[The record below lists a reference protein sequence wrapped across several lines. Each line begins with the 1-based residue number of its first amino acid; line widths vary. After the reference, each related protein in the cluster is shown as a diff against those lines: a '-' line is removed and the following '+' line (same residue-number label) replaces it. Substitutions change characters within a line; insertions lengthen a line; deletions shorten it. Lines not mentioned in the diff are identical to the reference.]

1 MIIMYEI
8 FTFIILA
15 IIVLSF
21 ALEKILEYLNAS
33 WYSKPTPIELK
44 SYFEEVEKKGLE
56 YKKAKYRYSLLNSVV
71 SLILTLAFWW
81 LGGFGWTSQLV
92 QTFTENTILQNLMF
106 FGIIALLSSVLSL
119 PFSGYYHFVL
129 EEKFGFN
136 KMTFKTFVLDL
147 LKSVLLSVVLG
158 GGILALVVWIYQL
171 APQDFWWLVWIFL
184 SLIMVFMTA
193 FYSRLIVPLFNKQE
207 ELQEGELK
215 SAINQMASKLG
226 FQLKNI
232 YVMDGSKRS
241 TKANAYFSGLGSQKR
256 IVLFDTLINDLETKE
271 ILAVLAHEI
280 GHYKHKHTL
289 SNILIGLIQTG
300 VMLYILS
307 LFINPESQMA
317 LSLNQVM
324 ARDIQMTTTHFYL
337 GIIGF
342 GILYSPIS
350 TLLGLLM
357 NVLSRKF
364 EYQADAFAKEADL
377 EEELKMGLIKLSK
390 NSLSNLNPHPAY
402 VYVNYSHPP
411 LISRIRALEK

>member
-1 MIIMYEI
+1 MYEI
-8 FTFIILA
+8 FTYIILA

-21 ALEKILEYLNAS
+21 GFEKMLEFLNAS
-33 WYSKPTPIELK
+33 WYSKSIPNELK
-44 SYFEEVEKKGLE
+44 GHFEEVEQKGLD
-56 YKKAKYRYSLLNSVV
+56 YKRAKFQYSLWNSII
-71 SLILTLAFWW
+71 SFLITLAFWW
-81 LGGFGWTSQLV
+81 FGGFGWTSDLV
-92 QTFTENTILQNLMF
+92 MAFTDYTIIQNLLF
-106 FGIIALLSSVLSL
+106 FGIIALFSGIISL
-119 PFSGYYHFVL
+119 PFSWYYHFVL
-129 EEKFGFN
+129 EERFGFN
-136 KMTFKTFVLDL
+136 KMTFKTFILDL
-147 LKSVLLSVVLG
+147 LKSALLSIVLG
-158 GGILALVVWIYQL
+158 GGILALIVWIYQMT
-171 APQDFWWLVWIFL
+171 PNNFWWMVWGFL
-184 SLIMVFMTA
+184 SLVLVFMTA

-207 ELQEGELK
+207 ELEDVELK
-215 SAINQMASKLG
+215 TAINKMALNLG

-241 TKANAYFSGLGSQKR
+241 TKANAYFTGLGSQKR
-256 IVLFDTLINDLETKE
+256 IVLFDTLINDLETNE

-289 SNILIGLIQTG
+289 SNIIIGLLQTG

-307 LFINPESQMA
+307 FFINPESQIA

-324 ARDIQMTTTHFYL
+324 ARDLALKTPHFYL

-364 EYQADAFAKEADL
+364 EYQADAFARDADL
-377 EEELKMGLIKLSK
+377 KESLKTGLIKLSK

-402 VYVNYSHPP
+402 VFVNYSHPP
-411 LISRIRALEK
+411 LVSRIRALDK